1 MKTSAGVGLVF
12 ISPLGVCMRYVI
24 RLHFAAS
31 NNIAEY
37 EALVNGLHI
46 AAELGIKHLDVRGDS
61 QLIVDQ
67 VMKESS
73 YQDPK
78 MEAYCKTVR
87 CLEDKFDGLELIHIV
102 CKYNEAVDQLAKI
115 ATGQTMVPQTSSPV
129 TSTNPPLITRS
140 QDKKATSCPSLH

>member
-12 ISPLGVCMRYVI
+12 ISPLGVRMRYVI

-46 AAELGIKHLDVRGDS
+46 ATELGIKHLDVRGDS

-78 MEAYCKTVR
+78 MEAYYKMVR
-87 CLEDKFDGLELIHIV
+87 CLEDKFDGLELIHIM
-102 CKYNEAVDQLAKI
+102 CKYNEAIDELAKI
-115 ATGQTMVPQTSSPV
+115 ATG
-129 TSTNPPLITRS
+129 
-140 QDKKATSCPSLH
+140 

>member
-1 MKTSAGVGLVF
+1 MYFDGSLMKTGMSAGLVF
-12 ISPLGVCMRYVI
+12 ISPLRVRMHYVI

-46 AAELGIKHLDVRGDS
+46 AAELGIKCLDVRGDS

-73 YQDPK
+73 YHGPK
-78 MEAYCKTVR
+78 MEAYCKIVR
-87 CLEDKFDGLELIHIV
+87 HLEDKFDGLKLNHSAH
-102 CKYNEAVDQLAKI
+102 KYNEAMDELAKI
-115 ATGQTMVPQTSSPV
+115 TSGQTVVPP
-129 TSTNPPLITRS
+129 R
-140 QDKKATSCPSLH
+140 CLHQ